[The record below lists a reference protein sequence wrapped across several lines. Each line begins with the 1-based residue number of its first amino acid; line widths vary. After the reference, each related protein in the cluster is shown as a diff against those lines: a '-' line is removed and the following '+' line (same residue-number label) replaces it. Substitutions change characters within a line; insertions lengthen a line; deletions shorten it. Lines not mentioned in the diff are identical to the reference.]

1 MADSLVNSAMR
12 PLKLRKR
19 PDLEA
24 RRHRYHGRSYWV
36 VKEPVGLN
44 YFRFHEEE
52 FAILNMLDGKNSL
65 QAIRDAFQSQFAP
78 QRITLQ
84 DLQQFV
90 GMLHRSGLVISHASG
105 QGRQLRRRGD
115 EKKKKELLGKFANVF
130 ALRFRGIDPERLLN
144 GLLPWFGWLFTTWAL
159 CLFLMFGLAAGT
171 LVLVNFQEF
180 RAKLPTFEQFFAAHN
195 WIYLGITM
203 ATVKV
208 LHEFGHG
215 LSCKKFGGEC
225 HEMGFMLLV
234 FTPCLYCNVS
244 DSWMLPNKW
253 QRVFIGAAGMYVE
266 LILASIATFLW
277 WFSVP
282 GMFNFLCLSVMFICS
297 VSTVMFNGNP
307 LLRFDGYYILMDIL
321 EIPNLRQKSTEV
333 VKRWFQSICLG
344 LELQENPFLPQRNQF
359 WFGAYTV
366 AAVIYRWVV
375 VVGIVLFLNAVL
387 KPYGLQVLGRLF
399 AITGFGGLIA
409 APLWSTI
416 KFFRTPGRAAKMKK
430 PRVAITAA
438 VAAAA
443 IGLVAFVPLP
453 FWVHCAVEIQ
463 PIDGFQVR
471 TMVPGYLVAFHKR
484 PGDLVNQGD
493 VIATLDNVEL
503 RAEIVKAKGELD
515 VAKAQLDFL
524 QIQARRDPSAVEIP
538 AQVALVN
545 AKQSIYDKLVE
556 RMQQLK
562 VVSGA
567 QGIVVEPPSKEAP
580 KGQGAADQL
589 PTWTGSPFAIEN
601 TNAYFAES
609 DLICLVGRQNPASVG
624 AKGIQDQMEAVII
637 IDQGEIE
644 LIDEGGKGDD
654 VYIMLDAAP
663 LSTLHGLLRRENI
676 SKTELKEVPPNLS
689 LQSGGRLDTKMDA
702 DGKLK
707 PISTSYQARISLDDH
722 EIPLRAGYRGQAK
735 IYLGWKSLGWR
746 LKRIVMKTFN
756 FEF

>member
-1 MADSLVNSAMR
+1 MTTMADSLVNSAMR
-12 PLKLRKR
+12 PLRLRKR

-24 RRHRYHGRSYWV
+24 RRHRYHGRTYWV

-52 FAILNMLDGKNSL
+52 FAILNMLDGQNSL
-65 QAIRDAFQSQFAP
+65 QGIRDTFQAKFAP

-115 EKKKKELLGKFANVF
+115 EKKKKEILGKFANIF
-130 ALRFRGIDPERLLN
+130 ALRFRGIDPERILN
-144 GLLPWFGWLFTTWAL
+144 GLLPWFGWLFTVGAL
-159 CLFLMFGLAAGT
+159 VAFLLFGLTAAT

-180 RAKLPTFEQFFAAHN
+180 RSRLPTFEQFFAAHN
-195 WIYLGITM
+195 WMWLGLTM

-266 LILASIATFLW
+266 LILASIATWLW
-277 WFSVP
+277 WFSEP

-333 VKRWFQSICLG
+333 VKRWFQQYCLG
-344 LELQENPFLPQRNQF
+344 LELQENPFLPQRNKG
-359 WFGAYTV
+359 WFAAYTI

-399 AITGFGGLIA
+399 AITGFGGLVAQPI
-409 APLWSTI
+409 WSTI

-430 PRVAITAA
+430 PRVIATASV
-438 VAAAA
+438 VAAI
-443 IGLVAFVPLP
+443 IGLVCFVPLP
-453 FWVHCAVEIQ
+453 YWVHCAVEIQ
-463 PIDGFQVR
+463 PADGYQVR
-471 TMVPGYLVAFHKR
+471 TMVPGHLVALHKR
-484 PGDLVNQGD
+484 PGDHVVTGD
-493 VIATLDNVEL
+493 VIAEFDNVEL
-503 RAEIVKAKGELD
+503 RAEVVKAKGELD
-515 VAKAQLDFL
+515 VATRVLEFLD
-524 QIQARRDPSAVEIP
+524 QQARREDIAGEVSA
-538 AQVALVN
+538 QLALVA
-545 AKQSIYDKLVE
+545 AKRSVYEKLVE
-556 RMQQLK
+556 RLQQLQLK
-562 VVSGA
+562 SNA
-567 QGIVVEPPSKEAP
+567 TGILVEPPAKEPP
-580 KGQGAADQL
+580 KGLEASEQL
-589 PTWTGSPFAIEN
+589 PTWTGSPFAPEN
-601 TNAYFAES
+601 TNAFFAES
-609 DLICLVGRQNPASVG
+609 DLICLVGRDAKVNGSSGPG
-624 AKGIQDQMEAVII
+624 AKNEMEAVIV

-644 LIDEGGKGDD
+644 LIDIDGKGDD
-654 VYIMLDAAP
+654 VYVLLDAAP
-663 LSTLHGLLRRENI
+663 LHTFHGVIKKENI
-676 SKTELKEVPPNLS
+676 SKTELKKCHPIYRFSPVVDSTPRWTRAVRCVRSALRTKPESRWTMMTLRCEPVIVGKRRS
-689 LQSGGRLDTKMDA
+689 IWDGSRLDGD
-702 DGKLK
+702 
-707 PISTSYQARISLDDH
+707 
-722 EIPLRAGYRGQAK
+722 
-735 IYLGWKSLGWR
+735 
-746 LKRIVMKTFN
+746 
-756 FEF
+756 FEES